1 MGPPKPIVVS
11 SRTTQAGILEFMT
24 KLLKDRVTLDRAFSK
39 RGYCS
44 RTEAVRFIRSG
55 EVTVNGRGVKDPE
68 TWVSLDQDQIR
79 HQGQMIKPRKNIYLA
94 LYKPKG
100 YVTSYGDPDGRR
112 TVYDL
117 LKGLEEWVFPV
128 GRLDLDTTGLLL
140 MTNDTDFSERLTN
153 PSNKI
158 SKTYLV
164 KINCLL
170 SADSLRRL
178 RDGITLKNQEK
189 TQPARI
195 QVLKE
200 KAKTSQLEM
209 TIYEGKNRQVRRMI
223 EAAGGKVLKLVRTR
237 IGRLTLKGLEIGKW
251 RFLEKKEVEQL
262 IKSRS
267 GSESPITLPAAGSS
281 ELSIKMKKPSGEM
294 RLI

>member
-1 MGPPKPIVVS
+1 MLWDFEGIPDQFSAPSPPCVRAIL
-11 SRTTQAGILEFMT
+11 GIMV
-24 KLLKDRVTLDRAFSK
+24 KLSKDRVTLDRAFSK
-39 RGYCS
+39 CGYCS
-44 RTEAVRFIRSG
+44 RTEAVRHIRDG
-55 EVTVNGRGVKDPE
+55 KITVNGRGVRDPE
-68 TWVSLDQDQIR
+68 TWVSLERNQIR
-79 HQGQMIKPRKNIYLA
+79 YLGQLIKPRKNIYLA

-100 YVTSYGDPDGRR
+100 YVTSYGDPDGRP

-128 GRLDLDTTGLLL
+128 GRLDMDTTGLLL
-140 MTNDTDFSERLTN
+140 MTNDTNFSERLTN
-153 PSNKI
+153 PSSKI

-170 SADSLRRL
+170 STESLQRL

-189 TQPARI
+189 TQSARI

-200 KAKTSQLEM
+200 KEKTSQLEI
-209 TIYEGKNRQVRRMI
+209 TIGEGKNRQVRRMI

-237 IGRLTLKGLEIGKW
+237 IGKLSLVGLEIGKW

-262 IKSRS
+262 MKSQS
-267 GSESPITLPAAGSS
+267 GRGFPNSCPPGGTNE
-281 ELSIKMKKPSGEM
+281 
-294 RLI
+294 